1 MGEEVERGEAM
12 QFQEVR
18 WGGVVGGGLLAL
30 ALAVKRRSAGDAA
43 GSAEPGATVWDKME
57 QAMTGM
63 PETFPPRIMFDN
75 IAAIRQDTT
84 RIVEMLE
91 PRPTQPLE
99 EADDAS

>member
-1 MGEEVERGEAM
+1 MKKSRFKKCLAVVA
-12 QFQEVR
+12 VL
-18 WGGVVGGGLLAL
+18 GGVLVLVLA
-30 ALAVKRRSAGDAA
+30 AKRRRAGGEA

-57 QAMTGM
+57 RAMAGM

-84 RIVEMLE
+84 RIIDMLE
-91 PRPTQPLE
+91 PRPAQPLE

>member
-1 MGEEVERGEAM
+1 VKQCSFRKCLA
-12 QFQEVR
+12 VV
-18 WGGVVGGGLLAL
+18 VVGGGLLASVL
-30 ALAVKRRSAGDAA
+30 VVKWRSAGGAA
-43 GSAEPGATVWDKME
+43 GSGEPGATVWDKME

-75 IAAIRQDTT
+75 IAAIHEDTA

-99 EADDAS
+99 EANNAL